1 MSVGEVK
8 FFFGLPGRRRATG
21 KVGAVEGV
29 PGTLGV
35 LPHSVEGRRRG
46 GERARACGS
55 SAPPG
60 KASSYTCTARNV

>member
-8 FFFGLPGRRRATG
+8 FFFGLPGRRRAAG

-35 LPHSVEGRRRG
+35 LPHSIEGRRRG
-46 GERARACGS
+46 GERDKSMRKLCPS
-55 SAPPG
+55 
-60 KASSYTCTARNV
+60 R